1 MMNKKGITGL
11 VLAGI
16 LLTVFGISH
25 TAFSA
30 APAATI
36 SKVTTGAGTATAVG
50 TVNADAI
57 AYLKAHPKSSAYV
70 EFLREGTFSD
80 NKYDALFTPSAD
92 GSFTASRSA
101 LPKGD
106 YKAWVAIG
114 EFARDSD
121 GYYGDGVHEN
131 DVILSG
137 ATPFVI
143 SVERPDPGM
152 TVSSVEV
159 TSSSEG
165 AVATV
170 TGTVSNAQKAF
181 FTSVLSASV
190 DFVYG
195 VYSGDGTTVSGD
207 SILQRCTTRTDNT
220 FKCTAEGLEAG
231 QYYYRVVFNNSSV
244 EVSAKDLLKDNG
256 TKWYGMFSGTRTFI
270 VLPTDTLTA
279 PGYQLSEAKVVNHTN
294 AAEVTVGVSSVG
306 AKADTRY
313 LLELATAIAPT
324 TGSTYTCMS
333 TTPRTL
339 SNPVTINNF
348 QAVFSVTTPGTYCVQ
363 LRQLRSST
371 DTLGVPVA
379 VGSGSSS
386 YFTNSVGDAVNGI
399 FSVLGA
405 KIDPGATLDGTANP
419 SGCVTNSDNSNYCML
434 APLPGLG
441 DGSGNLDVTKGFG
454 DYLLTI
460 IQIVM
465 GVIGVLCVLMI
476 IIGGIE
482 YMSTVSV
489 GEKEG
494 AKNRI
499 TSALLGLLLALSSY
513 VILRTLNPKLV
524 DIGVTIPNAQLE
536 LEGDEGPEESPVTPT
551 DLPSVSGITV
561 PTGTATELA
570 KKILANPNVR
580 FTVLK
585 DEPRATPRQNI
596 QDVANGKLAWTS
608 VRGDVGARQV
618 ALSEQ
623 MLGAIL
629 AAASKTSLTITEIA
643 GGDHSKNSAHY
654 AGRGIDFA
662 ATPGDLGRNVAVMN
676 ACLAAGAKKD
686 KIFGPCN
693 NIYQP
698 NKKYNQC
705 PATKYLTNSEHQT
718 HIHCG
723 W

>member
-1 MMNKKGITGL
+1 MNKKRIAGL
-11 VLAGI
+11 VFAGI
-16 LLTVFGISH
+16 LLTVAGISQ

-36 SKVTTGAGTATAVG
+36 TKVTVGAGAATAVG
-50 TVNADAI
+50 TVNTDAL
-57 AYLKAHPKSSAYV
+57 AYLKAHPEASAYV
-70 EFLREGTFSD
+70 EFLREGVLSD
-80 NKYDALFTPSAD
+80 NKYDALFTPLAD

-114 EFARDSD
+114 EFARDSY

-152 TVSSVEV
+152 TVNSVEI

-165 AVATV
+165 AVVTV
-170 TGTVSNAQKAF
+170 TGTISNAQKAL
-181 FTSVLSASV
+181 FTSVFSASV

-195 VYSGDGTTVSGD
+195 VYSGDGTTLSGD
-207 SILQRCTTRTDNT
+207 PIKQQCTTRTDNT
-220 FKCTAEGLEAG
+220 FKCIVQGLEAG
-231 QYYYRVVFNNSSV
+231 QYYYRVVFNNSAI
-244 EVSAKDLLKDNG
+244 ELTAKDLLKDNG
-256 TKWYGMFSGTRTFI
+256 TKWYGMFSGTKVFI
-270 VLPTDTLTA
+270 VLPTDTLEA
-279 PGYQLSEAKVVNHTN
+279 PGYQLSDARVVNN
-294 AAEVTVGVSSVG
+294 ANSAEVTVAIASVG
-306 AKADTRY
+306 AKPDTRY
-313 LLELATAIAPT
+313 LIELATAIAPT

-339 SNPVTINNF
+339 STPVTTSSF
-348 QAVFSVTTPGTYCVQ
+348 RAVFSVTTPGTYCVQ

-379 VGSGSSS
+379 VGSGASS

-399 FSVLGA
+399 ISVLGV

-524 DIGVTIPNAQLE
+524 ELGVTIPNAQLQ
-536 LEGDEGPEESPVTPT
+536 LEGDEGPEESTITPT
-551 DLPSVSGITV
+551 NLPSVDSVVI
-561 PTGTATELA
+561 PSGTATELA

-596 QDVANGKLAWTS
+596 QDVADGKLAWTS
-608 VRGDVGARQV
+608 ARGDKGAKQTT
-618 ALSEQ
+618 LSEQ

-629 AAASKTSLTITEIA
+629 AAASKTSFTITEIA
-643 GGDHSKNSAHY
+643 GGRHSKNSAHY
-654 AGRGIDFA
+654 AGRAMDIA
-662 ATPGDLGRNVAVMN
+662 ATPGDLGRNVSIMN
-676 ACLAAGAKKD
+676 ACLAAGAKKNQ
-686 KIFGPCN
+686 IFGPCN
-693 NIYQP
+693 NVYKP
-698 NKKYNQC
+698 DGEFTQC
-705 PATKYLTNSEHQT
+705 TATKYLTNKDHQT